1 MLSGVADTVMPK
13 SANTSTKE
21 STKKLAY
28 LKKPSIPRLVP
39 RLHHNRSRRR
49 PGSED
54 RWSACP
60 ATKSTRVDSQIRD
73 RNRQSHQP

>member
-1 MLSGVADTVMPK
+1 MPSGVADTVMPR
-13 SANTSTKE
+13 SESTLTKE
-21 STKKLAY
+21 STKKSAY

-49 PGSED
+49 PWSED
-54 RWSACP
+54 RWSARP
-60 ATKSTRVDSQIRD
+60 ATKSTRVDIQIND